1 MLRPT
6 APSTCSLTA
15 THNASFSVT
24 NVWGIK
30 MNEWWDPDYSTL
42 AHLTETGYMTVTD
55 VTPGNTNDYE
65 QSIINEGPFMVDYE
79 VDGKTYYS
87 LMFSVNGYAEKN
99 YGVWQAIG
107 ESPLGTFTKLP
118 EEEGGLFL
126 TAMDFNYISV
136 RGTTASYR
144 TERICTSSTIST
156 STPTAAVSAPWRRTG

>member
-1 MLRPT
+1 M
-6 APSTCSLTA
+6 
-15 THNASFSVT
+15 T
-24 NVWGIK
+24 NVWSIK

-126 TAMDFNYISV
+126 GINDLA
-136 RGTTASYR
+136 ALQ
-144 TERICTSSTIST
+144 
-156 STPTAAVSAPWRRTG
+156 PTAPHEVLTRFNRRLPRCYFENGALRETVDYTDFDVNL